1 MKTAEFLL
9 EFFTEEIPARMQ
21 VSAQASLRELL
32 TQQLTAQ
39 NLQHTSVTTYATPRR
54 LTAVVE
60 GLNVQQPN
68 REEERKGPSV
78 TTNAQAIEGFLKST
92 GLTLD
97 QCEKRVIDGKGE
109 FFFATLKSK
118 GRPTAEVL
126 PEIIQHIIAQLP
138 WDKSMTWGTY
148 KMRWVRPLRQVLALF
163 DGQLVPLTL
172 EDPAI
177 VVSDTTRGHRFMG
190 SQSFKVSDFK
200 DYQAKLYE
208 TYVILDPAARSAK
221 IMEDAKA
228 ILAHKNLHLKEDIRL
243 LAEVTGLVEWPVV
256 LMGKIED
263 KFMTLP
269 PEVLMTSMKNHQ
281 KYFSVLDAK
290 GNLAPH
296 FITISNQESIDGG
309 KQIVAGNEKVLRAR
323 LADALFFWQQD
334 TKVTLTEWKEKLKNQ
349 IFHERL
355 GTVFDKTQRVKK
367 LLPKVVA
374 LIDPALATH
383 TDRLADIYKADLPTG
398 MVGEFPE
405 LQGIMGGY
413 YAAHHGEPAEV
424 CQAIREHYQP
434 MGPDA
439 PVPSAPLSVAL
450 ALADKLDTLAGF
462 FSVGI
467 MPTGSKDPYAL
478 RRAALGVIRL
488 MLENNLSLDLSSL
501 IYEALELHKENH
513 GFPKETTK
521 YLLDFIKERF
531 KVYLKGQGIDHNI
544 VQAIQEHDNLDNMY
558 RLAQSLSTYGAS
570 TEGQA
575 TIAAIQRALSIL
587 DASQSKVGADANA
600 SVKLDLLH
608 LPAEKTLY
616 EALSNLRMQMDPL
629 LQQSTPDYGK
639 ILKTLH
645 ALTNPIN
652 HFFNTVIVNDE
663 DKALCDNRY
672 AMLEKIHALVAPIGD
687 FRVL

>member
-21 VSAQASLRELL
+21 ASAQASLRELL
-32 TQQLTAQ
+32 TQQLTTQ
-39 NLQHTSVTTYATPRR
+39 NLQYASVTTYATPRR
-54 LTAVVE
+54 LTAVVA
-60 GLNVQQPN
+60 GLSVQQPN

-78 TTNAQAIEGFLKST
+78 TANTQAIEGFLKST

-109 FFFATLKSK
+109 FFFAVMKSK
-118 GRPTAEVL
+118 GRPTVEVL
-126 PEIIQHIIAQLP
+126 PEIIQHVIAHLP

-163 DGQLVPLTL
+163 DGQVIPLAL

-190 SQSFKVSDFK
+190 NQSFKVNDFK
-200 DYQAKLYE
+200 DYQSKLYE
-208 TYVILDPAARSAK
+208 AYVILDPAARSAK

-228 ILAHKNLHLKEDIRL
+228 MLAHKKLHLKEDVRL

-290 GNLAPH
+290 GAMAPH
-296 FITISNQESIDGG
+296 FITISNQESIDAG

-334 TKVTLTEWKEKLKNQ
+334 TKIALTEWKEKLKSQ
-349 IFHERL
+349 IFHEQL

-374 LIDPALATH
+374 LIDPKLAQH

-413 YAAHHGEPAEV
+413 YAAHHKEPAEV

-434 MGPDA
+434 LGPDA

-488 MLENNLSLDLSSL
+488 MLENNLSLDLSAL
-501 IYEALELHKENH
+501 IEGALELHT
-513 GFPKETTK
+513 GPKETSK

-531 KVYLKGQGIDHNI
+531 NVYLKGQGIDHNI
-544 VQAIQEHDNLDNMY
+544 VQAIQGQDNLDNMY
-558 RLAQSLSTYGAS
+558 RLAQSLSTYRGAQD
-570 TEGQA
+570 GQA

-587 DASQSKVGADANA
+587 DASQSKLKDDSNTQ
-600 SVKLDLLH
+600 VKINLLKI
-608 LPAEKTLY
+608 PAEKELY
-616 EALSNLRMQMDPL
+616 ESVEKVRVDLEPMLSK
-629 LQQSTPDYGK
+629 SASDYSK
-639 ILKTLH
+639 ILKALH

-652 HFFNTVIVNDE
+652 HFFDNVIVNDE
-663 DKALCDNRY
+663 DMDLRGNRY
-672 AMLEKIHALVAPIGD
+672 ALLANIEALITRIGD

>member
-21 VSAQASLRELL
+21 ASAQASLRDLL

-54 LTAVVE
+54 LTAVVQ
-60 GLNVQQPN
+60 GLSVQQPN

-78 TTNAQAIEGFLKST
+78 TANAQAIEGFLKST
-92 GLTLD
+92 GLALD

-109 FFFATLKSK
+109 FFFATIKSK
-118 GRPTAEVL
+118 GRPTADVL
-126 PEIIQHIIAQLP
+126 PEIIQHSITHLP

-163 DGQLVPLTL
+163 DGQVIPITL

-177 VVSDTTRGHRFMG
+177 LVSDTTRGHRFMG
-190 SQSFKVSDFK
+190 NQSFKVNDFK

-208 TYVILDPAARSAK
+208 AYVILDPDARSAK

-228 ILAHKNLHLKEDIRL
+228 MLAHKKLHLKEDVRL

-334 TKVTLTEWKEKLKNQ
+334 TKIALTEWKEKLKSQ
-349 IFHERL
+349 IFHEQL

-374 LIDPALATH
+374 LIDPKLAQH

-413 YAAHHGEPAEV
+413 YAAHHKEPAAI

-434 MGPDA
+434 LGPDV

-462 FSVGI
+462 FSVAI

-488 MLENNLSLDLSSL
+488 MLENNLSLDLSAL
-501 IYEALELHKENH
+501 IEDALELHT
-513 GFPKETTK
+513 GPKETSK
-521 YLLDFIKERF
+521 YLLDFIKDRF
-531 KVYLKGQGIDHNI
+531 NVYLKGQGIDHNI
-544 VQAIQEHDNLDNMY
+544 VQAIQDHDNLDNMY
-558 RLAQSLSTYGAS
+558 RLAQSLSTYRTS
-570 TEGQA
+570 TEGQT
-575 TIAAIQRALSIL
+575 TIAAIQRAIRIL
-587 DASQSKVGADANA
+587 DPKSDSNTHI
-600 SVKLDLLH
+600 KLDLLH
-608 LPAEKTLY
+608 LPAEKKLY
-616 EALSNLRMQMDPL
+616 EAVEKVRVDLGPMLSK
-629 LQQSTPDYGK
+629 SAPDYSK
-639 ILKTLH
+639 ILKALH
-645 ALTNPIN
+645 ALTDPIN
-652 HFFNTVIVNDE
+652 HFFDNVIVNDE
-663 DKALCDNRY
+663 DLALRGNRY
-672 AMLEKIHALVAPIGD
+672 ALLGSVQALASKIAD

>member
-21 VSAQASLRELL
+21 APAQDALKQLL

-39 NLQHTSVTTYATPRR
+39 HLQFKSIEAYATPRR

-60 GLNVQQPN
+60 GLSLQQPD

-78 TTNAQAIEGFLKST
+78 TANAQAIEGFLKST
-92 GLTLD
+92 GLTLG
-97 QCEKRVIDGKGE
+97 QCERRAITGKGE
-109 FFFATLKSK
+109 FFFAVVKTK
-118 GRPTAEVL
+118 GRPTAEIL
-126 PEIIQHIIAQLP
+126 PEIITHIIAHLP
-138 WDKSMTWGTY
+138 WEKSMTWAGY
-148 KMRWVRPLRQVLALF
+148 KMRWVRPLRQILALF
-163 DGQLVPLTL
+163 DGKVIPLTL

-177 VVSDTTRGHRFMG
+177 TVSDTTRGHRFLAPHG
-190 SQSFKVSDFK
+190 FKVAGFK
-200 DYQAKLYE
+200 DYQHQLEEA
-208 TYVILDPAARSAK
+208 YVVLDPAVRAAK
-221 IMEDAKA
+221 IIKDAQE
-228 ILAHKNLHLKEDIRL
+228 ILAHKNLFLKEDIRL

-281 KYFSVLDAK
+281 KYFSVLDSK

-334 TKVTLTEWKEKLKNQ
+334 TKIPLTDWKEKLKSQ
-349 IFHERL
+349 IFHEQL
-355 GTVFDKTQRVKK
+355 GTMFEKTQRVKN
-367 LLPKVVA
+367 LLPKVIA
-374 LIDPALATH
+374 LIDPKLAKH
-383 TDRLADIYKADLPTG
+383 ADRLTDIYKADLPTG

-413 YAAHHGEPAEV
+413 YAAHHGESQEI

-434 MGPDA
+434 MGPDS

-488 MLENNLSLDLSSL
+488 MLENNLSLDLSAL
-501 IYEALELHKENH
+501 IHEALKLHTGSKDT
-513 GFPKETTK
+513 PK
-521 YLLDFIKERF
+521 LLVDFIKDRF
-531 KVYLKGQGIDHNI
+531 NVYLKSQDIDHTI
-544 VQAIQEHDNLDNMY
+544 VQAIQHHDNLDNMY
-558 RLAQSLSTYGAS
+558 LLAQAITTHRTSKEGA
-570 TEGQA
+570 A

-587 DASQSKVGADANA
+587 DAKADADTH
-600 SVKLDLLH
+600 VKLDLLKI
-608 LPAEKTLY
+608 PAEKKLY
-616 EALSNLRMQMDPL
+616 EAVEKLRLDLESMLSK
-629 LQQSTPDYGK
+629 STLDYAK
-639 ILKTLH
+639 ILKALHTL
-645 ALTNPIN
+645 TDPIN
-652 HFFNTVIVNDE
+652 QFFDTVIVNDE
-663 DKALCDNRY
+663 DLTLRRNRY
-672 AMLEKIHALVAPIGD
+672 ALLGSIQTLVARIAD